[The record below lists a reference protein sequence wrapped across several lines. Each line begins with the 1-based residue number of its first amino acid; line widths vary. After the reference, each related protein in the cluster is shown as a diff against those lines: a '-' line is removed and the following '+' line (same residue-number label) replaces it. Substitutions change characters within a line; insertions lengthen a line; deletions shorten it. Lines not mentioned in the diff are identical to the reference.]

1 MTFLRS
7 VLLAACLAGLVPALP
22 AHAARLRVVA
32 TVPTLAELAREVG
45 GADADVE
52 ALLAPNQDPHYADAK
67 PSLVIALNR
76 ADLLLFT
83 GLELEVGWLPALVR
97 QARNA
102 KILPGSA
109 GNFDASRWVQK
120 LRVPAAVDRAQ
131 GDIHPGGNPHFAWD
145 PRAGAA
151 IAEGLGTAMGQLDP
165 EHAAAFRQRGAT
177 LAQQLRALAAQE
189 RQKFAALTPAQ
200 RQVAVYH
207 DSLVYLLDW
216 LGLQQVATIEPRPG
230 IPPDPAHLARVV
242 GQLKAARVPALLQE
256 EYYPRNASDQVARL
270 TGAKLVVLQAGPR
283 ERTDYAS
290 YVRGLASAI
299 YAVQSG
305 K

>member
-1 MTFLRS
+1 MMFLRS
-7 VLLAACLAGLVPALP
+7 MLIAASLATLLAALPALA
-22 AHAARLRVVA
+22 AHPRVVA
-32 TVPTLAELAREVG
+32 TLPTLAQLAREVAG
-45 GADADVE
+45 GDADVE

-76 ADLLLFT
+76 ADLLLFN
-83 GLELEVGWLPALVR
+83 GLDLEVGWLPALVR
-97 QARNA
+97 QARNP
-102 KILPGSA
+102 KLLPGAA
-109 GNFDASRWVQK
+109 GAFDASRYVQK
-120 LRVPAAVDRAQ
+120 LRVPTSVDRAQ
-131 GDIHPGGNPHFAWD
+131 GDIHPGGNPHFSWD

-151 IAEGLGTAMGQLDP
+151 IAEGLATALGQLDP
-165 EHAAAFRQRGAT
+165 EHAAAYRQRGAG
-177 LAQQLRALAAQE
+177 LAQQLRALAAEE
-189 RQKFAALTPAQ
+189 RQKFAALPAAQ

-230 IPPDPAHLARVV
+230 IPPDPAHLAKVV

-270 TGAKLVVLQAGPR
+270 TGAKLAVLPAGPR
-283 ERTDYAS
+283 GPTDYAR
-290 YVRGLASAI
+290 YVRALAAAI
-299 YAVQSG
+299 YAVQAG